1 MAIQTLNTI
10 KNWFK
15 TTLKPSQQ
23 QFWDT
28 WDSFRHKLDK
38 VPVKEVEGID
48 ELLNAKADK
57 SVLNAH
63 ITDVN
68 AHASLLELKE
78 DKSQKGIA
86 HGYAPLNGFTK
97 LASQYL
103 DIVNDLVSGGSS
115 SLLSAEQGVLLQNQI
130 KNINATLAS
139 DNLNLNTF
147 QEIVDAVESIQTSL
161 STILVNDLTTGGS
174 MKALTA
180 EMGKILN
187 ENKENKSQRGI
198 ANGYAPLDNFAKIS
212 NTYLNIVND
221 LITGGTDSLLS
232 AEQGKILKEK
242 IDGIDSLID
251 NKIDTAEFEYHLSDP
266 NAHSDLLHEKEDKA
280 NKNKADGY
288 VGLDGISKIS
298 TGFLSMVNDL
308 TTGGDNPLTAE
319 QGKILKGL
327 IDDHTGG
334 DFQAT
339 LIAGSEATIDK
350 KFSVRSQN
358 DEIGATSFLTV
369 NSESSQ
375 VDGIAGISMFT
386 NKRLDMAGEHVV
398 LQSFMGYGSL
408 SMRDNGVVLNGS
420 STSLTLNGGT
430 GGLTLQGGSVATKI
444 ATGGL
449 GVTVDG
455 KNIIRSINGLEAD
468 TSGNIDISTGGT
480 DIPTFQ
486 QILNVDS
493 DESKIVHADIMQINA
508 GETTATQFQISKSGQ
523 YGVYMRTDRDFLVN
537 SPNRGSIGIGSN
549 GVYLDGLTN
558 SAIRM
563 TTNGTNGIY
572 MSGGSM
578 GAIEINNSD
587 GVSLQGRSKG
597 ISLDGQ
603 GGALKL
609 MSSSGITANS
619 KNVVTSINGVEADQ
633 YGEVT
638 TTPQNLQQIIE
649 NDPSTNVNTEFYI
662 QSTGVDSAT
671 SSITFSPGGTM
682 PTTQGLG
689 LYTDNLLGLTG
700 SGFALGS
707 ALGQGKISSVG
718 NNELVINSESGK
730 LFLKGGGSGISIDG
744 QGGEVNIDSPY
755 AVKINSK
762 NAITSIDG
770 VEADEF
776 GEVTT
781 TPQNLQQTLNAGGYA
796 EFNGGWDALNMFNG
810 GAKAFDVVMSDPV
823 AVKSSNLVMRPDQID
838 IINHQ
843 GSTFSELKFSNGNV
857 QIVRNNASGVT
868 NVGFSEPTVISNVN
882 FPAPTVAGTYT
893 LATTKDLPAMT
904 TANTAPTS
912 FTDTGVKGDIRIDAN
927 YIYICIATNT
937 WKRCPLTTW

>member
-38 VPVKEVEGID
+38 VPVKDVEGID
-48 ELLNAKADK
+48 ELLYTKADK
-57 SVLNAH
+57 NVLNDH

-86 HGYAPLNGFTK
+86 HGYAPLNSFTK

-115 SLLSAEQGVLLQNQI
+115 SLLSAEQGVILQNQI
-130 KNINATLAS
+130 KNINATLTS
-139 DNLNLNTF
+139 DNLDLNTF
-147 QEIVDAVESIQTSL
+147 QEIVDAIESIQSSL

-369 NSESSQ
+369 NSESSE
-375 VDGIAGISMFT
+375 VDGIAGIGMFT

-408 SMRDNGVVLNGS
+408 AMRDNGVVLNGN
-420 STSLTLNGGT
+420 STSLTLNGGA

-455 KNIIRSINGLEAD
+455 KNILRSINGLEAD
-468 TSGNIDISTGGT
+468 TSGNID
-480 DIPTFQ
+480 
-486 QILNVDS
+486 
-493 DESKIVHADIMQINA
+493 
-508 GETTATQFQISKSGQ
+508 
-523 YGVYMRTDRDFLVN
+523 
-537 SPNRGSIGIGSN
+537 
-549 GVYLDGLTN
+549 
-558 SAIRM
+558 
-563 TTNGTNGIY
+563 
-572 MSGGSM
+572 
-578 GAIEINNSD
+578 
-587 GVSLQGRSKG
+587 
-597 ISLDGQ
+597 
-603 GGALKL
+603 
-609 MSSSGITANS
+609 
-619 KNVVTSINGVEADQ
+619 
-633 YGEVT
+633 
-638 TTPQNLQQIIE
+638 
-649 NDPSTNVNTEFYI
+649 
-662 QSTGVDSAT
+662 
-671 SSITFSPGGTM
+671 FS
-682 PTTQGLG
+682 
-689 LYTDNLLGLTG
+689 
-700 SGFALGS
+700 
-707 ALGQGKISSVG
+707 
-718 NNELVINSESGK
+718 
-730 LFLKGGGSGISIDG
+730 GGGS
-744 QGGEVNIDSPY
+744 
-755 AVKINSK
+755 
-762 NAITSIDG
+762 
-770 VEADEF
+770 
-776 GEVTT
+776 
-781 TPQNLQQTLNAGGYA
+781 QNLQQTLNAGGYA
-796 EFNGGWDALNMFNG
+796 SFNEGYDELNMFNG
-810 GAKAFDVVMSDPV
+810 GAKAYDVVMNDPV
-823 AVKSSNLVMRPDQID
+823 GGNSSQVRIRPDNID
-838 IINHQ
+838 IINNQ
-843 GSTFSELKFSNGNV
+843 GSSFGEVKLANGNLTL
-857 QIVRNNASGVT
+857 VRNNGSGVT
-868 NVGFSEPTVISNVN
+868 NVGFNEPSVISTVN
-882 FPAPTVAGTYT
+882 FPAPPSAGTYT
-893 LATTKDLPAMT
+893 LATTNDLALVKDSANNRVTWTSNNTPTSSIDIGRVTGSTYRINLQAGTGDNVFINNSGIDLKATSNAGNSSVRVFGAMPSSGNLTYNFTKTTGGTYNIATQDQINMQKVIDNNGRYESSDGNVYFTVQTGIPSDRGVYASAVGNTINGLMLTGNFTQLSSTSTANGSSWFVENTFPGSSTVRLRVVQTSEDSNRTELLFTIPTEDTQVLVPAKPAQFETDGTTPKPYVLATTQDLPTMT
-904 TANTAPTS
+904 TANAAPS
-912 FTDTGVKGDIRIDAN
+912 SATDTGVKGDIRIDAN